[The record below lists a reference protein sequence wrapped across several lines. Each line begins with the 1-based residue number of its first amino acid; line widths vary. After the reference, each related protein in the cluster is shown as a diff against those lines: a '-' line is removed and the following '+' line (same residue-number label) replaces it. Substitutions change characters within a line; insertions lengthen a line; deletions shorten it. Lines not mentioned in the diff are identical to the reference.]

1 VQPILEVKKQMK
13 SFVAYPLADYLAH
26 QPELERA
33 VREVLTS
40 GQYILGQE
48 VAAFEAEFAA
58 YVGAEQAVGVANGTD
73 AIELILRGLGIGP
86 GDRVV
91 VPSHTAVASAAGVV
105 RAGATPVFVDVDEET
120 MTLCP
125 TALSEVLGGVQ
136 GARVRA
142 VLAVHLYGHPCDMK
156 QLAAL
161 CEGAGVTLIEDG
173 AQAHG
178 ALYEGSNVGT
188 LARAAAF
195 SFYPT
200 KNLGAVG
207 DGGAITTSDAEL
219 AERIRRLRQYGWVGR
234 YVSETVGINS
244 RLDELQA
251 AMLRVKLR
259 TLPAQL
265 AARQK
270 WAGWYGEQLNGM
282 AGLQLPTVQPDCG
295 HAWHLYVVRSK
306 EREALMEHLRGLE
319 IPVGVHYP
327 VPIHLQPGYVAFAQ
341 QSPALPVTEGLAK
354 EVLSL
359 PLHPYMQEEEL
370 QQVVEGVQSWP
381 GGKGDD

>member
-1 VQPILEVKKQMK
+1 VKPIFEVRIQMN

-26 QPELERA
+26 QQELEQS

-40 GQYILGQE
+40 GQYILGKE
-48 VAAFEAEFAA
+48 VAAFETEFAD
-58 YVGAEQAVGVANGTD
+58 YIGAEQAVGVANGTD
-73 AIELILRGLGIGP
+73 AIELILRGLDIGQ

-91 VPSHTAVASAAGVV
+91 VPSHTAVASAAAIL
-105 RAGATPVFVDVDEET
+105 RAGATPVFVDVDAET

-125 TALSEVLGGVQ
+125 LALGALLQSEQ
-136 GARVRA
+136 GRRVRA

-156 QLAAL
+156 RLAEC

-178 ALYEGSNVGT
+178 AVFEGRRVGT

-207 DGGAITTSDAEL
+207 DGGAITTSDGEL

-234 YVSETVGINS
+234 YVSEVAGINS

-259 TLPAQL
+259 TLSAQL

-270 WAGWYGEQLNGM
+270 WAGWYGEQLNEM
-282 AGLQLPTVQPDCG
+282 AGLRLPTVQPDCG

-306 EREALMEHLRGLE
+306 GREELMEHLRGLE

-327 VPIHLQPGYVAFAQ
+327 VPIHLQPGYVAFGQ

-359 PLHPYMQEEEL
+359 PLHPHLQEEEL
-370 QQVVEGVQSWP
+370 QQVVEGVQSWT
-381 GGKGDD
+381 GAKGDD